1 MKIDVKLYG
10 SIIWTFGLLVPI
22 IVFTVQNNIS
32 NYEIILGLLSLLIST
47 SLLYYMKLYSTKFKN
62 KNKNSIAKLALA
74 IKSMI
79 ILSYYLTRWKL
90 INGPFN
96 YSTYFAKPIIK
107 FKSIYKTPL

>member
-10 SIIWTFGLLVPI
+10 SIIWTFVMLAPI
-22 IVFTVQNNIS
+22 IVFAIQHDIS
-32 NYEIILGLLSLLIST
+32 NYEILLGLILLLTST
-47 SLLYYMKLYSTKFKN
+47 IFVYYMKLYSTTFKN

-74 IKSMI
+74 IQSMI